1 MTTVFGQVL
10 LGVAGNPVVR
20 SFVTRSSASRSVV
33 SRFVAGEDVDAA
45 LAAVSRLDREGLR
58 ATLDHLGEDI
68 TDVAQAVETVEA
80 YREVVQ
86 RLADAGLADG
96 NEISVKL
103 SALGQSLGQ
112 DGPKEA
118 TERAHGLVQHATAHG
133 VDVTLD
139 MEDHTMVDSTLETLR
154 TLRTE
159 FPRVGCVLQSMLFRT
174 QADARDLAVPGSRVR
189 LVKGAYAEP
198 ASVAYAQKADVDRAY
213 AQCLRILVEGGAY
226 PMIGTHDLRMIR
238 FAERLLAEHG
248 RGPQDA
254 EFQML
259 YGIRTSEQRR
269 LAEAGQTV
277 RVYVPFGTDWYAYF
291 SRRLAERP
299 ANLVFLARSLVTL

>member
-1 MTTVFGQVL
+1 MFGQVL

-20 SFVTRSSASRSVV
+20 SVVTRSSASRSVV
-33 SRFVAGEDVDAA
+33 SRFVAGEDVDAT
-45 LAAVSRLDREGLR
+45 LAAVHGLGRKGLR
-58 ATLDHLGEDI
+58 VTLDYLGEDI

-80 YREVVQ
+80 YRELVQ
-86 RLADAGLADG
+86 RLADAGVADG

-103 SALGQSLGQ
+103 TALGQSLGD

-118 TERAHGLVQHATAHG
+118 TKRAHGLVQHAAAHG

-139 MEDHTMVDSTLETLR
+139 MEDHTTTDDTLETLR

-174 QADARDLAVPGSRVR
+174 QADARDFAVPGSRVR

-213 AQCLRILVEGGAY
+213 AQCLRTLVEGGAY
-226 PMIGTHDLRMIR
+226 PMIATHDLRMVR
-238 FAERLLAEHG
+238 LAERLLAEHG

-299 ANLVFLARSLVTL
+299 ANLVFLARSLVTR

>member
-1 MTTVFGQVL
+1 MFGQVL
-10 LGVAGNPVVR
+10 LGVTGSPVVR
-20 SFVTRSSASRSVV
+20 SVVTRSPASRAVV
-33 SRFVAGEDVDAA
+33 SRFVAGEDVDTA
-45 LAAVSRLDREGLR
+45 LTAVRSLTGQGLR
-58 ATLDHLGEDI
+58 VTLDHLGEDI
-68 TDVAQAVETVEA
+68 SDVAQAVETVAA
-80 YREVVQ
+80 YCELVQ

-103 SALGQSLGQ
+103 SALGQSLGD

-118 TERAHGLVQHATAHG
+118 TERAHDLVQHATAHG

-139 MEDHTMVDSTLETLR
+139 MEDSTTTDATLETLR

-159 FPRVGCVLQSMLFRT
+159 FPRVGCVLQAMLFRT
-174 QADARDLAVPGSRVR
+174 QADARELAHPGSRVR

-198 ASVAYAQKADVDRAY
+198 ASVSYALKADTDRAY
-213 AQCLRILVEGGAY
+213 AECLRILVEGGAY
-226 PMIGTHDLRMIR
+226 PMIATHDLRLVR
-238 FAERLLAEHG
+238 YAERLLAEHG

-259 YGIRTSEQRR
+259 YGIRTAEQRR

-277 RVYVPFGTDWYAYF
+277 RVYVPYGTDWYAYF

-299 ANLVFLARSLVTL
+299 ANLVFLARSLVTR